1 MMKKRFLAAAAALL
15 LSFTA
20 GIPTLGNMSAYA
32 DNGYGEIYDI
42 DDDYY
47 DSGQGEILDSDYDYQ
62 GYGNAEEVTQED
74 GYETYDQYQ
83 TTARQANPALTILIC
98 IGIGL
103 LIGLI
108 VTGSMMASMKSVRK
122 QTGAADY
129 KDRTGI
135 KLNVRRD
142 DFLYNR
148 IEKTPIAQPRQQ
160 GTPGQGNTQHRP

>member
-1 MMKKRFLAAAAALL
+1 MKKRLLAAAAALL

-20 GIPTLGNMSAYA
+20 GIPTWKNMSANA

-42 DDDYY
+42 DDGYY
-47 DSGQGEILDSDYDYQ
+47 DSGQGEILDSEYDYQ
-62 GYGNAEEVTQED
+62 GYGNAESSDSQTQD
-74 GYETYDQYQ
+74 GYVTYEQ
-83 TTARQANPALTILIC
+83 TASRNVNPVMTYVIC

-122 QTGAADY
+122 QMGAADY
-129 KDRTGI
+129 KDRNGI
-135 KLNVRRD
+135 KLSVRRD

-148 IEKTPIAQPRQQ
+148 IEKTPVAQPRQQ
-160 GTPGQGNTQHRP
+160 GNPGQGNTQHRP